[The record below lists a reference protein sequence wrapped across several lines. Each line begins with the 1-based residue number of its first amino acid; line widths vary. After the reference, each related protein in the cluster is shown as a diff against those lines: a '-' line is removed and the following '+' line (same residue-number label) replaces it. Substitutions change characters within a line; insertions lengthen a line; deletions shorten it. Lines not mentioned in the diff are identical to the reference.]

1 MRTNYYSHKEA
12 IGILQLLSVK
22 KNVEKVY
29 GFTQKMEKQA
39 FKPLPKNQETIMD
52 YLRP

>member
-1 MRTNYYSHKEA
+1 MKKALVSNQTHESTR
-12 IGILQLLSVK
+12 LLSVK

-29 GFTQKMEKQA
+29 GFNQKMEKQA